1 MESLGGEW
9 HLVLSVPTSNHNI
22 AENRYSHGV
31 PRSFPTS
38 NHNFV
43 DVERREIELYIVRFL
58 HQTTTVGSDDV
69 LSIEVVYRPFPTSNH
84 NFGLLGVGCA
94 EVVYRPFPTSNH
106 NRWTS
111 TSTLPTVVYRP
122 FPTSNHN
129 CPNLNIDTSVLYI
142 VRFLHQTTTCAPT
155 SINVISCISSVSYIK
170 PQPSSYHFKCYPVV
184 YRPFPTSN
192 HNLRTLSKFLFFVV
206 YRPFPT
212 SNHNCLPLK
221 VENVRLYIV
230 RFLHQTTTKTL
241 KGIWDGALYIVRFL
255 HQTTTYCFP
264 F

>member
-1 MESLGGEW
+1 M
-9 HLVLSVPTSNHNI
+9 LSVPTSNHNI

-129 CPNLNIDTSVLYI
+129 LPLLLFTAA
-142 VRFLHQTTTCAPT
+142 R
-155 SINVISCISSVSYIK
+155 
-170 PQPSSYHFKCYPVV
+170 VV

-192 HNLRTLSKFLFFVV
+192 HNQSVGLTSCPCVV

-212 SNHNCLPLK
+212 SNHNCGDIAPWYDK
-221 VENVRLYIV
+221 
-230 RFLHQTTTKTL
+230 
-241 KGIWDGALYIVRFL
+241 LYIVRFL
-255 HQTTTYCFP
+255 HQTTTYKAYAKSETGCISSVSYIKPQPLLTKYTDLYVVYRPFP
-264 F
+264 TSNHN